1 MNLTTAEPKPE
12 AEITDEALQRQ
23 PGASKAPRK
32 KRRRKAESDRR
43 GRKKGMLKAEDVTED
58 VTEDMMK
65 PRVAERKDNETILG
79 KRKNERKERL
89 SQRKASAVRLV
100 TKPPRLVT
108 FPMFR
113 CPLIR
118 AGIFHLSR
126 RERKEKDKQ
135 QKAALPPLGGK
146 PHFRP
151 NPTSH
156 TGAGVRRVCWVHA
169 PVNASYYGCQHL
181 FAGLKKKF

>member
-1 MNLTTAEPKPE
+1 
-12 AEITDEALQRQ
+12 
-23 PGASKAPRK
+23 
-32 KRRRKAESDRR
+32 
-43 GRKKGMLKAEDVTED
+43 
-58 VTEDMMK
+58 MK

-79 KRKNERKERL
+79 KRKNERKGRL
-89 SQRKASAVRLV
+89 SRRKASAVRLL

-126 RERKEKDKQ
+126 RERKEKDEQ

-146 PHFRP
+146 PHFHL
-151 NPTSH
+151 NPTPH
-156 TGAGVRRVCWVHA
+156 THRSETRVLGSRSCE
-169 PVNASYYGCQHL
+169 CQL
-181 FAGLKKKF
+181 L